1 MAQQGFKKCRDRQG
15 CGVFSRDDDEEKR
28 RELVKEMWE
37 VEEEKGEEEKVCRT
51 LVFLLPKANQT
62 PRLSLSPRA
71 CSVNPFARALLN
83 PTKRMLRR
91 EPSSKL
97 QSVGSLAAEA
107 AAADASTSSASTSTA
122 GASDAAEAR
131 TKAETTSAAPFVPAP
146 SLSSS
151 PSLQR
156 RRSTADGVT
165 ERFFY
170 CFG

>member
-1 MAQQGFKKCRDRQG
+1 
-15 CGVFSRDDDEEKR
+15 
-28 RELVKEMWE
+28 
-37 VEEEKGEEEKVCRT
+37 
-51 LVFLLPKANQT
+51 
-62 PRLSLSPRA
+62 
-71 CSVNPFARALLN
+71 
-83 PTKRMLRR
+83 MLRR